1 MLSFKQRNPYGPY
14 PPCGDPQLFRSRPS
28 GGSQGDLKEEASL
41 ASVFEDAAH
50 PVGDLHGHPV
60 TKHGGA
66 VETLGAGNA
75 DDRIVPGGRGLA
87 PICREK
93 KT

>member
-1 MLSFKQRNPYGPY
+1 M
-14 PPCGDPQLFRSRPS
+14 
-28 GGSQGDLKEEASL
+28 KEEAPL
-41 ASVFEDAAH
+41 APVFEDAAH

-60 TKHGGA
+60 TKDGGA

-75 DDRIVPGGRGLA
+75 DDRVVPGRRGLA

-93 KT
+93 KKIKYLAVEKGQVVAEVAVSKELKN